1 MVPRWWRNRKR
12 DHFLPCKFIK
22 RSSVSGATPIEQLL
36 ITGIGSQ
43 MHRKEKKIS
52 SEWGRA
58 KDKDEKG
65 DKGFGE
71 WKLSRGKGVVKKEK
85 FPHSRRPSHSEVS
98 GDLRNRKRKHN
109 WENSPQKP
117 CWMAITSWEAAYMS
131 TSTWSKWGLD
141 VEVWAASSVLRGRT
155 GFERHEDTLREL
167 MGLSTDRMGE
177 TVDLTEKQRFPTE
190 RS

>member
-1 MVPRWWRNRKR
+1 MVPRWWKNRKR

-65 DKGFGE
+65 DKGFWE
-71 WKLSRGKGVVKKEK
+71 WKLSRGEGVIKKEK
-85 FPHSRRPSHSEVS
+85 FPHSRRPCHIEVS
-98 GDLRNRKRKHN
+98 GNLRNHKRKHN
-109 WENSPQKP
+109 RKFTTEIMLNGNYQLRSCLHVHVHPKQVGAGCGGVGCIFSPQGKDWV
-117 CWMAITSWEAAYMS
+117 WMSWG
-131 TSTWSKWGLD
+131 WSEGPN
-141 VEVWAASSVLRGRT
+141 VT
-155 GFERHEDTLREL
+155 
-167 MGLSTDRMGE
+167 
-177 TVDLTEKQRFPTE
+177 
-190 RS
+190 